1 MEIVHFGHA
10 CVLLDT
16 GSARLL
22 IDPGVFSTGF
32 EQVRDLDAVLV
43 THQHADH
50 LDPARLP
57 GLLAANPNA
66 TLVTDPGS
74 VAEVTPLGLT
84 PVVAEPGAAL
94 ELAGAVV
101 SVVGGEHAVIHPDFP
116 VAGNVGYLVD
126 HGAFY
131 HPGDS
136 FHLPEQR
143 VDVLGL
149 PTDAPWLK
157 VREAGDFLRAIQPR
171 VAVPIHQG
179 LLTEQA
185 RAAVYYPWLARLAPT
200 GSEVRALV
208 EGEGTEV

>member
-22 IDPGVFSTGF
+22 LDPGVFSSGF
-32 EQVRDLDAVLV
+32 EQLRDLDAVLV

-50 LDPARLP
+50 LDPARLAD
-57 GLLAANPNA
+57 LMAANPNA
-66 TLVTDPGS
+66 TLVTDSAS
-74 VAEVTPLGLT
+74 VAEVQPLGLT
-84 PVVAEPGAAL
+84 PVVAEPGATL

-101 SVVGGEHAVIHPDFP
+101 RAVGGDHAVIHPDYP
-116 VAGNVGYLVD
+116 VVRNVGYLVD
-126 HGAFY
+126 DGAFY

-136 FHLPEQR
+136 FHVPDQR

-149 PTDAPWLK
+149 PVDAPWLK
-157 VREAGDFLRAIQPR
+157 VRESADFLRAVAPR
-171 VAVPIHQG
+171 VAVPIHQA

-185 RAAVYYPWLARLAPT
+185 RAAVYYPWLTRLAPT